1 MMIDKITQYKIQ
13 QAKELLLLETDV
25 AMFLVHLAFDTIAL
39 NEKYVDVC
47 LFEDSCSALDF
58 RDTMPTDR
66 HQKQSA
72 GYLKILKK
80 CSLNLKQNHFTP
92 FIILSKYGIFNL
104 LDKLVALIFSVHVTL
119 SK

>member
-13 QAKELLLLETDV
+13 QAKELLLLDTDV
-25 AMFLVHLAFDTIAL
+25 AMFLVHLACNTIAL

-58 RDTMPTDR
+58 RDPMPTDR
-66 HQKQSA
+66 HHKQSA
-72 GYLKILKK
+72 DYLKIFKK

-92 FIILSKYGIFNL
+92 FYYRIKIWYFQP
-104 LDKLVALIFSVHVTL
+104 T
-119 SK
+119 